1 MSVRQGLVRLYPAAF
16 RDRWGAS
23 MEADHGC
30 DRGLD
35 RRADHGLDH
44 EAGRRTAGGS
54 AGWRAWVSLLAGAA
68 DMWLHPV
75 IWPADRRAQ
84 RRERAAVLALAVA
97 ALVGLLGHA
106 AGELGV
112 PLRTAPGGV
121 WIARASAVLLLL
133 GLVLVAPLPRPT
145 RAAATALLGRAVRR
159 LLPPLVAVVAFV
171 AVAHRYGPVIAARPW
186 RLVAVAG
193 WWAAL
198 AAMGV
203 QACRVLAGLGG
214 TAVRPPRP
222 RRLRL
227 GLWGLTAA
235 SVLAGST
242 ELASAIAR
250 QGVDGIGFA
259 AGAALVAVAWA
270 PAATLRDL
278 RSVATE

>member
-1 MSVRQGLVRLYPAAF
+1 MTVRQGLVRLYPAAF

-23 MEADHGC
+23 MASDDGWDRAADH
-30 DRGLD
+30 
-35 RRADHGLDH
+35 
-44 EAGRRTAGGS
+44 EPGRRTAGTA
-54 AGWRAWVSLLAGAA
+54 AGWRTWVSLLAGAA
-68 DMWLHPV
+68 DIWLHPV
-75 IWPADRRAQ
+75 IWPVDRRAQ

-112 PLRTAPGGV
+112 PLRTAPGGA

-159 LLPPLVAVVAFV
+159 LVPPLVAVVAFV
-171 AVAHRYGPVIAARPW
+171 AVAHRYGPVIAASPW

-198 AAMGV
+198 AAVGV

-235 SVLAGST
+235 SVLAGSN

-259 AGAALVAVAWA
+259 AGAVLLAAAWA
-270 PAATLRDL
+270 LAATLRDL
-278 RSVATE
+278 HSVAAD